1 MSSRSAV
8 QLVHIGF
15 VLLIIAFISAALA
28 ESSTTHSFK
37 QQSIDHLLDD
47 AGVTIISDMDPAQGA
62 LVGRSYIF
70 SAIVKNSAL
79 LRSVT
84 FVVEFPDGVTK
95 QDFRA
100 SKSTEDN
107 WSVSIRGFGDG
118 DWRWWVVAKD
128 ERGQN
133 GYAARS
139 EVVSFSVGRNGGEI
153 GERAD
158 PTSILGEFSSSIVAR
173 VSRSMNI
180 LESLRF
186 QVFYKCLHKRKPDT
200 KFCLGPV
207 RRHGFGVPGI
217 K

>member
-8 QLVHIGF
+8 QLVHVGF

-37 QQSIDHLLDD
+37 QQNIDHLLDD
-47 AGVTIISDMDPAQGA
+47 AGVAIISDMDPAQGA

-70 SAIVKNSAL
+70 SAIVKNSAV

-100 SKSTEDN
+100 SQSAEDN

-128 ERGQN
+128 
-133 GYAARS
+133 
-139 EVVSFSVGRNGGEI
+139 
-153 GERAD
+153 
-158 PTSILGEFSSSIVAR
+158 
-173 VSRSMNI
+173 
-180 LESLRF
+180 
-186 QVFYKCLHKRKPDT
+186 
-200 KFCLGPV
+200 
-207 RRHGFGVPGI
+207 
-217 K
+217 